1 MSNWDEMFDEFWKEL
16 KEQRKM
22 MTKLFR
28 DIMEDLEKWTKEE
41 PPKFLE
47 SPKIFGYRIIWH
59 SGMKRPIIET
69 FGNVGPGKFG
79 LPKVQEE
86 VKPIYDFYDE
96 EDHVKYIIDVPGVEK
111 ENLDLTVSGNKL
123 ILKTK
128 EGAERKY
135 ALTIDLPP
143 NVKPEEATA
152 EYKNGVLIV
161 KIPKTKKE
169 PKGTKIRI
177 E

>member
-1 MSNWDEMFDEFWKEL
+1 MSDWDDVFDELWKDL

-22 MTKLFR
+22 LTRLFR
-28 DIMEDLEKWTKEE
+28 EITDELEKWSKEE

-47 SPKIFGYRIIWH
+47 TPKIFGYRIVWH
-59 SGMKRPIIET
+59 SGMKRPIVET
-69 FGNVGPGKFG
+69 FGNVGSGKFG
-79 LPKVQEE
+79 MPKVQEE
-86 VKPIYDFYDE
+86 IKPIYDFYDE

-111 ENLDLTVSGNKL
+111 EALDLMVSGNKL

-135 ALTIDLPP
+135 SLTLDLPP
-143 NVKPEEATA
+143 NVKPEETTA

-169 PKGTKIRI
+169 PEGTKIKI